1 MASLDSNGM
10 TLKVTMSLNSIK
22 AGNIVVASNHIYNT
36 GVAADTGS
44 ININMLGYNEGDSY
58 YRDTKIGDG
67 KNTVILEITGKSKAS
82 IFMDQ

>member
-36 GVAADTGS
+36 GVATDTGS
-44 ININMLGYNEGDSY
+44 ININMLGTMKETPIIGTPKLAMEKYCYTRNH
-58 YRDTKIGDG
+58 RKI
-67 KNTVILEITGKSKAS
+67 
-82 IFMDQ
+82 